1 MGNDSSAGAHCLWRF
16 LHDNLTACFV
26 SSEARFADSARRAYL
41 VSQVGR
47 EVRVPGFR
55 YLSLQLEAVHSK
67 LMSEVQTP
75 LHVSRVIKMGKTGLV
90 YHPAYLEHDMGFGH
104 PESPNRLR
112 AIVQRLEENGI
123 AARLVRIE
131 PRKAEDEWITQVHAP
146 HYLSSL
152 NRQAPTSG
160 RVSLDPDTSMSP
172 GTLQAAYLA
181 AGGALAAVDAI
192 MAREVDH
199 VFCAVR
205 PPGHHAEAGRAMGFC
220 FFNNVAIAARYL
232 QKKYGLTRVLI
243 VDWDVHH
250 GNGTQHSFEDDPSI
264 LFFSTH
270 QYPHYPGTGR
280 GTERGKGAGEGFT
293 INVPMEAGE
302 GDDDY
307 RAVFQKVLVAAADDF
322 KPEFVIISA
331 GFDAHKDDPLAS
343 MGLTESGYAE
353 LTEIVAGIA
362 TRHANGRILSSLEG
376 GYNLTALAASVE
388 AHIKTLLGV

>member
-1 MGNDSSAGAHCLWRF
+1 
-16 LHDNLTACFV
+16 
-26 SSEARFADSARRAYL
+26 
-41 VSQVGR
+41 
-47 EVRVPGFR
+47 
-55 YLSLQLEAVHSK
+55 
-67 LMSEVQTP
+67 
-75 LHVSRVIKMGKTGLV
+75 MGKTGLV
-90 YHPAYLEHDMGFGH
+90 YHPAYLEHDMGLGH

-112 AIVQRLEENGI
+112 AIVQRLEESGV

-131 PRKAEDEWITQVHAP
+131 PRKAEDEWITQVHNSNYLASLTRHAP
-146 HYLSSL
+146 
-152 NRQAPTSG
+152 ASG

-192 MAREVDH
+192 MAQEVDH

-205 PPGHHAEAGRAMGFC
+205 PPGHHAEAGQAMGFC

-250 GNGTQHSFEDDPSI
+250 GNGTQHSFEDDPSV

-388 AHIKTLLGV
+388 AHIKTLLAV